1 MATSF
6 AIALGA
12 GSPMTHDEK
21 VFFKQLG
28 ARIAALRKEKN
39 LTQQALADKV
49 EVHLTQIQR
58 YESGAVQPTL
68 DVIRRL
74 AIALSVSADM
84 LIFDKDERGPDEDLK
99 LQFEAIS
106 RMSKDEKKI
115 IKALLDGMILKHE
128 AQRWSTPA

>member
-1 MATSF
+1 VRASLPPDL
-6 AIALGA
+6 IAMQF
-12 GSPMTHDEK
+12 PE
-21 VFFKQLG
+21 
-28 ARIAALRKEKN
+28 RIAALRKDKS
-39 LTQQALADKV
+39 LTQQALADRV
-49 EVHLTQIQR
+49 GVHLTQIQR

-74 AIALSVSADM
+74 AIALSVSAD
-84 LIFDKDERGPDEDLK
+84 LLVFDKDERGPDEDLR

-128 AQRWSTPA
+128 AQRWSAPA